1 MTVAMIAAT
10 TGNEEDDPDIRW
22 RLPDGVGLTWKSWSD
37 EAVVFNALSGQT
49 HLLDAFSAALLGE
62 IEAEPL
68 TAHELGARLS
78 EKLGLPADA
87 AIAGRI
93 AKTCV
98 LFDDLG
104 LAEPGTP

>member
-1 MTVAMIAAT
+1 MTAAMTAT
-10 TGNEEDDPDIRW
+10 EEDGPDIRW
-22 RLPDGVGLTWKSWSD
+22 RLPDGVGLTWKSWGD
-37 EAVVFNALSGQT
+37 EAVVFNALSGET

-78 EKLGLPADA
+78 ARLGLPAAA

-93 AKTCV
+93 GKTCV

>member
-1 MTVAMIAAT
+1 MTA
-10 TGNEEDDPDIRW
+10 NEADGPEIRW
-22 RLPDGVGLTWKSWSD
+22 RLPDGVGLTWKSWGD

-62 IEAEPL
+62 IETGPL
-68 TAHELGARLS
+68 TAPELGARLS
-78 EKLGLPADA
+78 ARLGLPADA

-98 LFDDLG
+98 LFDNLG
-104 LAEPGTP
+104 LSEPGTP